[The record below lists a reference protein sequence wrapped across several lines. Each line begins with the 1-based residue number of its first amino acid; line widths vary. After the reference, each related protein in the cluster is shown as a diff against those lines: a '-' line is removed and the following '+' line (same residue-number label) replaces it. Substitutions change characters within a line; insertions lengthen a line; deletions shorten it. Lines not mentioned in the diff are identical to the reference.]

1 VDEYQVG
8 ATIGYAPVAFTL
20 AFNKVTSEFK
30 TGDDYSFINGAITF
44 FF

>member
-1 VDEYQVG
+1 
-8 ATIGYAPVAFTL
+8 
-20 AFNKVTSEFK
+20 FNKVTSEFK